1 MSRTKSL
8 LAAALLF
15 AAALAPAAL
24 AQSGGIEITP
34 TVGYRFQSSISTDAS
49 NLVDSIDVSEG
60 VSYGLTA
67 EFPVRPN
74 LNVEVLWS
82 HQGSDMTIDYRGTPP
97 PGANTDLGSLSI
109 DTIQVGGLW
118 QSGRSGD
125 KVRGFFD
132 FLLGASIVNPP
143 SQFEGFTRF
152 SMSLGGG
159 AKFNFSERVG
169 LKAGVRWMPIY
180 VGSTDSGYVWCD
192 PYWGC
197 WEMYDSHYLN
207 QVDASLGL
215 IIRF

>member
-1 MSRTKSL
+1 MTRTKFLLVSSLL
-8 LAAALLF
+8 LAAALAPV
-15 AAALAPAAL
+15 AAA
-24 AQSGGIEITP
+24 QNRGIEIIP
-34 TVGYRFQSSISTDAS
+34 TVGYRFGSSISTDGSAV
-49 NLVDSIDVSEG
+49 VDSVDVPDS

-82 HQGSDMTIDYRGTPP
+82 HQSSDMMVKYRGTPP
-97 PGANTDLGSLSI
+97 PGAKDNLGSFAI

-143 SQFEGFTRF
+143 SQFEGITRF

-159 AKFNFSERVG
+159 AKFNFSENVG
-169 LKAGVRWMPIY
+169 LKAGVRWMPVYI
-180 VGSTDSGYVWCD
+180 GSSDTGYWYCD

-207 QVDASLGL
+207 QVDTSLGL

>member
-1 MSRTKSL
+1 MTRTKVL
-8 LAAALLF
+8 LASTLLL
-15 AAALAPAAL
+15 ATALAPVAA
-24 AQSGGIEITP
+24 AQSRGFEITP
-34 TVGYRFQSSISTDAS
+34 FVGYRFQSSISADAS
-49 NLVDSIDVSEG
+49 AIVDSVDVPESL
-60 VSYGLTA
+60 SYGLSL

-82 HQGSDMTIDYRGTPP
+82 HQDTDMEIDYRGTPP
-97 PGANTDLGSLSI
+97 AGAKTNLGGLKV

-143 SQFEGFTRF
+143 KDFDTLTRF
-152 SMSLGGG
+152 SISLGGG
-159 AKFNFSERVG
+159 AKFAFSENVG
-169 LKAGVRWMPIY
+169 LKAAVRWMPIY
-180 VGSTDSGYVWCD
+180 IGSTDTGSYWCD

-207 QVDASLGL
+207 QVDTSLGL
-215 IIRF
+215 SIRF